1 MVPSSKYRNT
11 GIQRSRGTEIQKY
24 RNAGP
29 MDNDRHSANQ
39 QWCQMN
45 DIGTFLS
52 ALNLVRRRGLD
63 TSMRHQISMAYL
75 SGFHHFFTT
84 LKCSTVRPW
93 LLYLTRH
100 GALFYSILAK
110 ITDSLL
116 GMMITTS
123 YWPWWLHSLTSIGF
137 LACDSWGQDSQMCFF
152 SQISTGHHVSL
163 IIGPRGMQWPNM
175 REKIS
180 GQRLWI
186 RREKER
192 KEITWYPPIC

>member
-1 MVPSSKYRNT
+1 MATSISPQDRWPPGPRRSRRPPKDPPCPPSRQLDLTSGPHTENLPKDQLISNGAKPEIQKYR
-11 GIQRSRGTEIQKY
+11 RSRGTEIQRY
-24 RNAGP
+24 RNTGP

-63 TSMRHQISMAYL
+63 MSMRHQIFMAYL

-84 LKCSTVRPW
+84 LKSSTLPPW

-123 YWPWWLHSLTSIGF
+123 Y
-137 LACDSWGQDSQMCFF
+137 
-152 SQISTGHHVSL
+152 
-163 IIGPRGMQWPNM
+163 
-175 REKIS
+175 
-180 GQRLWI
+180 
-186 RREKER
+186 
-192 KEITWYPPIC
+192 

>member
-1 MVPSSKYRNT
+1 MSFAFLHWKKIVEKNLTSKEVATRNLPQDMWPPGPRRSRRPPKDPPCQPSRQLNLTSSPHTENLQKDQHISNGAKPEIQKY
-11 GIQRSRGTEIQKY
+11 RGTEIQRY

-63 TSMRHQISMAYL
+63 MSMRHQIFMAYL

-93 LLYLTRH
+93 LLYLTWH
-100 GALFYSILAK
+100 GAFLFHL
-110 ITDSLL
+110 
-116 GMMITTS
+116 
-123 YWPWWLHSLTSIGF
+123 
-137 LACDSWGQDSQMCFF
+137 GQDYRF
-152 SQISTGHHVSL
+152 SFRHDDHNFLLTLMAS
-163 IIGPRGMQWPNM
+163 
-175 REKIS
+175 
-180 GQRLWI
+180 
-186 RREKER
+186 
-192 KEITWYPPIC
+192 

>member
-1 MVPSSKYRNT
+1 MASWTSSKSTSAQGSALPAITTTQPNLRPSCRRSAKRSTHQQWCQARNT
-11 GIQRSRGTEIQKY
+11 EIQAHSEAEVQKY
-24 RNAGP
+24 RNARP

-63 TSMRHQISMAYL
+63 MSMRHQIFMAYL

-84 LKCSTVRPW
+84 LKRSTLRPG
-93 LLYLTRH
+93 LLYLTWH

-123 YWPWWLHSLTSIGF
+123 Y
-137 LACDSWGQDSQMCFF
+137 
-152 SQISTGHHVSL
+152 
-163 IIGPRGMQWPNM
+163 
-175 REKIS
+175 
-180 GQRLWI
+180 
-186 RREKER
+186 
-192 KEITWYPPIC
+192 

>member
-1 MVPSSKYRNT
+1 
-11 GIQRSRGTEIQKY
+11 
-24 RNAGP
+24 

-63 TSMRHQISMAYL
+63 MSMRHQIFMAYL
-75 SGFHHFFTT
+75 PGFHHFFTT
-84 LKCSTVRPW
+84 LKCSTLPPW

-137 LACDSWGQDSQMCFF
+137 LACDSWGQDSQIFF
-152 SQISTGHHVSL
+152 SSQIQTGHHASL
-163 IIGPRGMQWPNM
+163 IIG
-175 REKIS
+175 
-180 GQRLWI
+180 QRACNDPIW
-186 RREKER
+186 ER
-192 KEITWYPPIC
+192 KYQDKGSEFVEKKNEKKSHDIRQFVNHWSATF